1 MNKAIIIKA
10 TPTDFTEHETL
21 LKTHGWEVLV
31 SQSLRDSISHIL
43 INRPNIVYI
52 SLDYDSQ
59 RISKL
64 IRFLPQFVTCTV
76 IPFSESNT
84 NSILIKSLGSKY
96 TIAAHATPENFL
108 AVATQYLND
117 SKSKPSISGFIFS
130 DKIFV
135 SSDGQ
140 INDQGKRTVSYIL
153 SQVLSETHET
163 TDEVNPAQ
171 VSLINLKKSI
181 SSTLEELFVKEKDS
195 DHKIAN
201 KQSVTCINMKSKNLN
216 GIIVMSKAQD
226 KTISNDT
233 SEKIR
238 ESLTQK
244 MNAHGEAISSSHPS
258 EVNITE
264 VPLNEWLHHS
274 ANYVAHASL
283 DQNQLTVAYFN
294 YNHHHTYI
302 ENQLQDS
309 DMFPIRTEDLYSD
322 RSISFNV
329 FLYLAANQK
338 YVLYTPSGS
347 FFYQNQMDKLK
358 RQGIVHLFVMTKEKN
373 LFNQYI
379 NENFLNTKIQLYSDQ
394 KNESTS

>member
-10 TPTDFTEHETL
+10 SNTDFTEHEAL
-21 LKTHGWEVLV
+21 LKKHGWEVFI
-31 SQSLRDSISHIL
+31 SHNLRDSISQIL

-52 SLDYDSQ
+52 SLDYESQ

-76 IPFSESNT
+76 VPFSENNAS
-84 NSILIKSLGSKY
+84 SLLIKSLGSKY
-96 TIAAHATPENFL
+96 SIYSHATPESL
-108 AVATQYLND
+108 LSVANQYLND
-117 SKSKPSISGFIFS
+117 TKNKPSISGFIFS

-153 SQVLSETHET
+153 SQVLSETN
-163 TDEVNPAQ
+163 DNNNAINPAQ
-171 VSLINLKKSI
+171 ASLINLKKSI
-181 SSTLEELFVKEKDS
+181 SSTLEELFSKEKDS
-195 DHKIAN
+195 DQKITS

-216 GIIVMSKAQD
+216 GIIVMSKAQEN
-226 KTISNDT
+226 TMPAAT

-238 ESLTQK
+238 ESLTHK
-244 MNAHGEAISSSHPS
+244 MNIYGEAISSTQPS
-258 EVNITE
+258 EISIAE

-283 DQNQLTVAYFN
+283 DQNQVTVAFFN
-294 YNHHHTYI
+294 YNQQHTFI

-309 DMFPIRTEDLYSD
+309 DMFPIRIEDLYSD
-322 RSISFNV
+322 RVINFNV
-329 FLYLAANQK
+329 YLYLAANQK

-347 FFYQNQMDKLK
+347 VFYQNQMDKLK
-358 RQGIVHLFVMTKEKN
+358 RQGIVHLFVMTKEKVV
-373 LFNQYI
+373 FNQYI
-379 NENFLNTKIQLYSDQ
+379 NENFLNTKIQHYINH
-394 KNESTS
+394 KPEATS